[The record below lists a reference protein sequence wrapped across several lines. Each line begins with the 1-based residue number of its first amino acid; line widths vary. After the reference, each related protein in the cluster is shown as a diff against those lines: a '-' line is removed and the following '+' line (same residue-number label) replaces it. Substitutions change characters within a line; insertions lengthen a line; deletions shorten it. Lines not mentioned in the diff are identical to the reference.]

1 MIRNYFKIA
10 WRNLWKKKIYTSIN
24 ILGLG
29 IGMACCLLIA
39 IYVQDELSYDKYHI
53 NTDRIY
59 RVVHAETYG
68 EDLKKTAPPAP
79 DEFAVWGNAPVGP
92 ALKTDF
98 PEVEEVVQFSGR
110 ADILLKYGDKNFQE
124 EGIFFADAAVFDL
137 FSWKF
142 IAGNPKTVLEDPYS
156 IVLPESTAKKYF
168 GEENPI
174 GKTLEGS
181 SAPGRANAGNYRVTG
196 VIEDIPENSHFNF
209 PALLSMN
216 TFRKS
221 REDIFDMWGYVD
233 FYTYLLVSENFNIE
247 AFEKKIPDFITR
259 RRGVSSDS
267 KYTIALEPLAD
278 VYLKSEA
285 ERQPG
290 DTGSLLN
297 IYIFSLIGLFI
308 LAIAC
313 INFMNL
319 STARSLER
327 AREVGIR
334 KTVGAARKNLIFQFL
349 SESVLIVTFA
359 AFLALLFVFIA
370 LPFVADLTEKNF
382 RSVDL
387 FNWQSALVYLC
398 IIFGL
403 GLLSGIYPAMVL
415 SGFKPALILKGISN
429 THTKGAELRKG
440 LVIFQFSLSIILI
453 IGTCIVFTQMG
464 YLLDKDLGFD
474 REQMLV
480 IDYNYDGRVNDKIE
494 TLKTT
499 FNNLPEISS
508 VAAART
514 VPGSYFPN
522 AGTTI
527 ESQEGAMALNVPA
540 IYEVDMDFI
549 PHFDLELAA
558 GRAYSRDFPV
568 DTIQSLVINEAA
580 ARLYG
585 YSNPDDIIGKRFQQ
599 WGREGKVIGV
609 VKDFNYLSLHQNIEP
624 LTLRLAP
631 SECRYLTLKVTTSD
645 LPATIARIK
654 DVWTRAVPHRP
665 FLYKFL
671 DEDFN
676 RQYQADF
683 RFRKLFTI
691 FSCLAIFIACLGLFG
706 LASYTAEQR
715 TKEIGIR
722 KVLGASVTNVVMLLS
737 KDFIKLVIIA
747 IIIASP
753 LAWYAM
759 TRWLEDF
766 AYRIELQW
774 WMFALAGVAAITI
787 TLLTVSGQS
796 IKAATANPVKSLRT
810 E

>member
-1 MIRNYFKIA
+1 MIKNYFKIA

-29 IGMACCLLIA
+29 VGMACCLLIA
-39 IYVQDELSYDKYHI
+39 IYVQDELSYDKYHTY
-53 NTDRIY
+53 TDQIY
-59 RVVHAETYG
+59 RVVHAETFG
-68 EDLKKTAPPAP
+68 KDLKNTAPPAP
-79 DEFAVWGNAPVGP
+79 QDFDVWGNAPVGP
-92 ALKTDF
+92 ALKADF
-98 PEVEEVVQFSGR
+98 PEVKEVLQLSGR
-110 ADILLKYGDKNFQE
+110 ADILLQYADKNFQE
-124 EGIFFADAAVFDL
+124 EGVFFADAAVFDL
-137 FSWKF
+137 FNWKF
-142 IAGNPKTVLEDPYS
+142 IAGNPKTALEDPYS
-156 IVLPESTAKKYF
+156 IVLPKSTAKKYF

-181 SAPGRANAGNYRVTG
+181 SAPGRANAGNYKVTG
-196 VIEDIPENSHFNF
+196 VIEDIPGNSHFTF

-221 REDIFDMWGYVD
+221 REDIFDMWGYID
-233 FYTYLLVSENFNIE
+233 FYTYILVSENFDIK
-247 AFEKKIPDFITR
+247 AFEKKIPDFISR
-259 RRGVSSDS
+259 KRGDFPDF
-267 KYTIALEPLAD
+267 KYTIALEPLSD

-285 ERQPG
+285 GRQPG
-290 DTGSLLN
+290 ETGSLPN

-327 AREVGIR
+327 AKEVGIR
-334 KTVGAARKNLIFQFL
+334 KTVGAERKNLVFQFL
-349 SESVLIVTFA
+349 SESVLIVIFA
-359 AFLALLFVFIA
+359 ALLAFFFAFIT
-370 LPFVADLTEKNF
+370 LPFVADLTAKDFSHIN
-382 RSVDL
+382 L
-387 FNWQSALVYLC
+387 FSWQSALVYLC

-403 GLLSGIYPAMVL
+403 GLLSGIYPALVL
-415 SGFKPALILKGISN
+415 SGFKPALILKGVSN
-429 THTKGAELRKG
+429 THSNGAKLRKG
-440 LVIFQFSLSIILI
+440 LVIFQFSLSIALI
-453 IGTCIVFTQMG
+453 IGTCVVFTQMG

-474 REQMLV
+474 QEQMLV
-480 IDYNYDGRVNDKIE
+480 IDYNYDGEVNNKMQALKN
-494 TLKTT
+494 TLR
-499 FNNLPEISS
+499 NLPEVSS

-514 VPGSYFPN
+514 VPGNFFPN
-522 AGTTI
+522 AGTNI
-527 ESQEGAMALNVPA
+527 ESFEGNMVPTSFA
-540 IYEVDMDFI
+540 IYEVGIDFI
-549 PHFDLELAA
+549 PHFGLEMVA
-558 GRAYSRDFPV
+558 GRAYSRNFPV
-568 DTIQSLVINEAA
+568 DTTQSLVINEAA

-585 YSNPDDIIGKRFQQ
+585 YSNPEDIIGKRFQQ

-609 VKDFNYLSLHQNIEP
+609 VKDFNYLSLHQDIEP
-624 LTLRLAP
+624 LSLRFAP
-631 SECRYLTLKVTTSD
+631 SECRYLTLKVKTGD
-645 LPATIARIK
+645 LPATLARIR
-654 DVWTRAVPHRP
+654 DVWTSAVPHRP

-722 KVLGASVTNVVMLLS
+722 KVLGASVANVVILLS
-737 KDFIKLVIIA
+737 KDFVKLVMIA

-753 LAWYAM
+753 VAWYAM
-759 TRWLEDF
+759 SRWLEDF

-774 WMFALAGVAAITI
+774 WVFALAGITAVIVA
-787 TLLTVSGQS
+787 LLTVSGQS
-796 IKAATANPVKSLRT
+796 IKVAVTNPVKSLRN